1 VFNVLHKLT
10 SEGAGTSQSADRRAS
25 FRFQYFSLRCMA
37 VDVKSG
43 PDDSFDAGAPGV
55 LFNPRT
61 SPLRTDTFDVAK
73 DGRFL
78 IPTLTQQS
86 ALPINVVV
94 NWPAMLKK

>member
-1 VFNVLHKLT
+1 
-10 SEGAGTSQSADRRAS
+10 
-25 FRFQYFSLRCMA
+25 MA

-43 PDDSFDAGAPGV
+43 PDDNFDARAPGV
-55 LFNPRT
+55 RFNPRT
-61 SPLRTDTFDVAK
+61 SPLSTDTFDVAK